1 MRLQMNRFSTTAS
14 SFITKKTFQN
24 HAQAAL
30 DTSAIDQSADLC
42 LVSA

>member
-1 MRLQMNRFSTTAS
+1 MNRFLTTAS
-14 SFITKKTFQN
+14 LFITTKAFQN

-30 DTSAIDQSADLC
+30 DTSAIDQSADIC

>member
-1 MRLQMNRFSTTAS
+1 MKRFSTTAS
-14 SFITKKTFQN
+14 STPKKAFRI

>member
-1 MRLQMNRFSTTAS
+1 MKRFSTTAS
-14 SFITKKTFQN
+14 LKPKKAFQI

-42 LVSA
+42 LVVSA

>member
-1 MRLQMNRFSTTAS
+1 MKRFSNTAPS
-14 SFITKKTFQN
+14 KPKKAFQI
-24 HAQAAL
+24 HVQAAL